1 MTEQEIRT
9 TVNQL
14 YEASWKVMLQTIN
27 LMGNI
32 RDLRDEL
39 NKGKGQKVIELPFP
53 DWETMNK
60 NKPSKTNSRKTNKTS
75 GGQVK

>member
-14 YEASWKVMLQTIN
+14 FEASWKVMLQTIN
-27 LMGNI
+27 LMGDI
-32 RDLRDEL
+32 RNLRDEL
-39 NKGKGQKVIELPFP
+39 NKGQEQKIIELPFP
-53 DWETMNK
+53 DWATINK
-60 NKPSKTNSRKTNKTS
+60 NKPSKTNLRKTDKGS